1 MSKTG
6 QWYLQLTE
14 DANDMTREEFIKK
27 HGESNVDVW
36 DSENEYD
43 LMYLPKDNM
52 TDDNIV
58 KEQARMTTEE
68 LVNDNNSK
76 IYELQ
81 NHLDNGTK
89 KLNELTERM
98 NKIMENISR
107 GF

>member
-36 DSENEYD
+36 DSENEYER
-43 LMYLPKDNM
+43 DNM

-81 NHLDNGTK
+81 NYLDNGTK